1 MRISST
7 LLTAAVVYT
16 ASILT
21 TSILSPSILMAEED
35 SNRGLEIAIE
45 SDKRSNGF
53 IDSSSNMKMTLTN
66 RHGESSTRE
75 LRVRSMEVEDDGDKS
90 MTIFDTPADVKG
102 TALLT
107 YSHKI
112 KNDDQWLYLPALAK
126 IKRMSSS
133 NKSGP
138 FMGSEF
144 AFEDLGSQEVE
155 KYRWTFLKEEKLEG
169 VDTYVVERIP
179 VDRKS
184 GYTKQIVW
192 IHKAEYYAIKIDFYD
207 RKKSLL
213 KTLNNSDFNLYQ
225 DKFWRAHLMVM
236 KNHQTGKSTDLIW
249 SNIEFGQGYK
259 ARDFA
264 KNSLKR
270 IK

>member
-1 MRISST
+1 MRIST
-7 LLTAAVVYT
+7 ILLTAV
-16 ASILT
+16 I
-21 TSILSPSILMAEED
+21 IFSPSLALAEEE
-35 SNRGLEIAIE
+35 SNRGLEIATE

-53 IDSSSNMKMTLTN
+53 VDSSSNMKMTLIN

-75 LRVRSMEVEDDGDKS
+75 LRVRAMEVEGDGDKS

-107 YSHKI
+107 YSHKV

-155 KYRWTFLKEEKLEG
+155 KYRWTFLKEEQLDG
-169 VDTYVVERIP
+169 VDTFVVERIP

-184 GYTKQIVW
+184 GYTKQVLW
-192 IHKAEYYAIKIDFYD
+192 IDKAEYYAIKIDFYD

-213 KTLNNSDFNLYQ
+213 KTLNSSDFKQYK

-236 KNHQTGKSTDLIW
+236 KNHQTGKSTDLVW